1 MYMNHMFPEEVYKIV
16 REKEK
21 EAFQKHRLNYELR
34 ITPYSLFPYFFIKDS
49 KNPRKYGDLFCL
61 SHLLSQQMF
70 LLDNFLDEQQPVS
83 SDLLKCFH
91 CLSVINRDLSIKF
104 GSSVYEQL
112 ENSLDRTFSVAKKEE
127 IYRKN
132 ELNIDSVTIHP
143 LNDQEYHTFV
153 IDKVASWE
161 IVPYIVGIIDEVS
174 SNQWIRTL
182 QKMALVNQ
190 MFDDIID
197 WKDDLHKHHWTHWT
211 QHLASIYSVRDPSI
225 LIQTLK
231 KDESFI
237 QLIGDSLSRLLTT
250 STTICEDLETQGLY
264 QLSDWWTRSKLTTIN
279 KINKKITSNK

>member
-1 MYMNHMFPEEVYKIV
+1 MFDSIGAKSFENPTDI
-16 REKEK
+16 
-21 EAFQKHRLNYELR
+21 L
-34 ITPYSLFPYFFIKDS
+34 LFGLKGRY
-49 KNPRKYGDLFCL
+49 LWFCL
-61 SHLLSQQMF
+61 
-70 LLDNFLDEQQPVS
+70 EIVS
-83 SDLLKCFH
+83 YESTPTVINLLKIEFPQVSFVDY
-91 CLSVINRDLSIKF
+91 LP
-104 GSSVYEQL
+104 
-112 ENSLDRTFSVAKKEE
+112 E